1 MAMDVC
7 TRLGRGSSATN
18 KALADENVEAEQYDL
33 RIVHDTEKSHYL
45 SLDGARVHYE
55 CVSAVFGFAE
65 LGGLLLSLQTGVM
78 SSYKFARFRSRWRK
92 P

>member
-18 KALADENVEAEQYDL
+18 KALADENVEAEHYDL

-45 SLDGARVHYE
+45 SLDEQPVGREYTA
-55 CVSAVFGFAE
+55 SASP
-65 LGGLLLSLQTGVM
+65 LYLDLLS
-78 SSYKFARFRSRWRK
+78 SAAYC
-92 P
+92 